1 MLVLPFYLV
10 MIKLVIFDIGK
21 VILNFDHHLTSQRL
35 AGFCAYSEP
44 EIYHMIF
51 EDPLFYDYEE
61 GKVSSKTYFRRIKE
75 KLSLEIEYHQFF
87 CIWGDI
93 FAIIEGMED
102 IVSRLQNK
110 VKLYALSNTDEMHFL
125 YLQDKFKVFKYF
137 ETIILSYEVHARKPD
152 YAIYKEALRQA
163 EIPAESSLF
172 IDDIAQNV
180 EAFIDLG
187 GHGKVFKGTSDLAKY
202 LAGHNLIEEK
212 G

>member
-1 MLVLPFYLV
+1 

-21 VILNFDHHLTSQRL
+21 VILNFDHHLTSQSL
-35 AGFCAYSEP
+35 AGFCPYSEP
-44 EIYHMIF
+44 EIYNMIF
-51 EDPLFYDYEE
+51 EDLLFYDYEE

-75 KLSLEIEYHQFF
+75 KLSLEINYDHFF

-93 FAIIEGMED
+93 FTMIAGMED

-125 YLQDKFKVFKYF
+125 YLKDKFRVFNYF
-137 ETIILSYEVHARKPD
+137 ERIILSYEVHARKPD
-152 YAIYKEALRQA
+152 YAIYKETLRQA
-163 EIPAESSLF
+163 EIPADNSLF

-180 EAFIDLG
+180 DAFIELG

-202 LAGHNLIEEK
+202 LAGYNLIEEN